1 MGHPFEQRRQ
11 ADVPA
16 TPDEVWAAIASGPG
30 IDSWFM
36 GRSAVQPGAD
46 GTVRTVFGEYAP
58 ELGVT
63 AWDPARRFAY
73 RSDEAADGRFI
84 AYEFL
89 IEGRAG
95 GSTVLRAVTSGFLP
109 GDDWADEFE
118 AMTLGGELYF
128 RTLVEYLTHFAGR
141 FAAPVTAFGPPGTTW
156 TRDRAL
162 LCRALGL
169 PEDAKPG
176 DPAWFTTDEAAGPA
190 DGVVYVANAHT
201 IGIRTP
207 DALYRFL
214 RGFGKPALAAHH
226 LFAEDADPA
235 QAERAWA
242 GLAAPHARLTRRKE
256 RKEGNPMDT
265 VRSADGT
272 PIAFTKA
279 GQGPPLILVDGALC
293 SRSFGPMPKLATLL
307 APHFTVYTYDRRGRG
322 ASGDTLPYAAAR
334 EVDDLE
340 ALTVLGRQRRRNG
353 ARARH
358 VVRLRARPR
367 GGQVHPRDREA
378 GGIRAAVHRGRHQ
391 VPDTR

>member
-16 TPDEVWAAIASGPG
+16 TPEEVWAAIASGPG

-36 GRSAVQPGAD
+36 GRSEVQPGAN

-73 RSDEAADGRFI
+73 RSGEAADGPFI

-89 IEGRAG
+89 IGGRTG
-95 GSTVLRAVTSGFLP
+95 GSTVLRTVTSGFLP
-109 GDDWADEFE
+109 GDGWADEFE

-169 PEDAKPG
+169 PEAAKPG
-176 DPAWFTTDEAAGPA
+176 DRARLVTDDAIGPV
-190 DGVVYVANAHT
+190 DGVVYFANVVAF
-201 IGIRTP
+201 GLRTQ
-207 DALYRFL
+207 DALYRFM

-226 LFAEDADPA
+226 LFAEGADPA
-235 QAERAWA
+235 QAQRAWEA
-242 GLAAPHARLTRRKE
+242 WLRQTLA
-256 RKEGNPMDT
+256 
-265 VRSADGT
+265 
-272 PIAFTKA
+272 
-279 GQGPPLILVDGALC
+279 
-293 SRSFGPMPKLATLL
+293 
-307 APHFTVYTYDRRGRG
+307 
-322 ASGDTLPYAAAR
+322 
-334 EVDDLE
+334 
-340 ALTVLGRQRRRNG
+340 
-353 ARARH
+353 
-358 VVRLRARPR
+358 
-367 GGQVHPRDREA
+367 
-378 GGIRAAVHRGRHQ
+378 
-391 VPDTR
+391 